1 MQGFYL
7 TPDQLSELRIAHKSE
22 SYKHSAYK
30 INAIILLGTGWKLKE
45 VKEALLLDEET
56 LRDYIKRYQSGG
68 IEGLISTYYQGSESR
83 LTIEESQLLCD
94 ELDNQVYLST
104 QAVIAYVETNSK

>member
-7 TPDQLSELRIAHKSE
+7 TPDQLAELRIAHKSE
-22 SYKHSAYK
+22 SYKRSAYK

-56 LRDYIKRYQSGG
+56 LGYQDCPYQ
-68 IEGLISTYYQGSESR
+68 ISP
-83 LTIEESQLLCD
+83 
-94 ELDNQVYLST
+94 
-104 QAVIAYVETNSK
+104 